1 MQKKH
6 FVLSIDTKYFLL
18 GIITNT
24 PVHTLVYYLNK
35 DLNTSFKREKDI
47 YFIEN
52 KTKAYLNKYTHYD
65 EETEQEWTL
74 VSNQVKMNLKGNQN
88 TMFLN
93 DPEIYQLTYLIP
105 EYKRFN
111 YIIKIEGLLTQK
123 KRHILK
129 INNVSNVEMA
139 SEIKQNLIKNPDKLL
154 F

>member
-6 FVLSIDTKYFLL
+6 FVLSIDAKYFLL

-24 PVHTLVYYLNK
+24 PAYKLVYYLNK
-35 DLNTSFKREKDI
+35 DLNISFKREKDI

-74 VSNQVKMNLKGNQN
+74 VSNQVKINQKDNQN
-88 TMFLN
+88 RMFLN
-93 DPEIYQLTYLIP
+93 DPDIYQLTYLIP

-123 KRHILK
+123 KQQILK

-139 SEIKQNLIKNPDKLL
+139 SEIKQNLIKNQDKLL

>member
-52 KTKAYLNKYTHYD
+52 ISTYHRL
-65 EETEQEWTL
+65 
-74 VSNQVKMNLKGNQN
+74 LK
-88 TMFLN
+88 
-93 DPEIYQLTYLIP
+93 PIP
-105 EYKRFN
+105 
-111 YIIKIEGLLTQK
+111 
-123 KRHILK
+123 
-129 INNVSNVEMA
+129 
-139 SEIKQNLIKNPDKLL
+139 
-154 F
+154 